1 MAIDKTTHKKFNLND
16 TIQVKLNEKGIK
28 IWSDHFNRYPTGSDY
43 KFMDHYRSYTD
54 VNGFSSFQ
62 LHVFLEIF
70 GGNFSTSAFDHPFD
84 GTWVYVKNEDIKEI

>member
-1 MAIDKTTHKKFNLND
+1 MNKSDHKKINLND

-28 IWSDHFNRYPTGSDY
+28 MWSDHFNRYPVDNY

-54 VNGFSSFQ
+54 AEGHSSFQ

-84 GTWVYVKNEDIKEI
+84 GTWLYIKNEDIREI